1 MTELFLGVD
10 AGNSKTVAVVGDE
23 RGGILGWGRSG
34 LGDIYGAPTPGAAVD
49 EVSRAI
55 SDSLSMA
62 GVDLSGTS
70 LRATGAFRLAGVD
83 WPEDELYWNTAIA
96 ERFGALSTWSVKNDG
111 FALLRCG
118 DPRGIGVAV
127 SVGTGAA
134 MAGRGTGGAEFVVS
148 WWFQHYLGAAG
159 LGHDGLR
166 AAMLDE
172 LGLGET
178 TALGAKLSAFYG
190 VADTEDLLHA
200 FTRRVESLGHRD
212 KARAARVV
220 ADAAS
225 EGDAVALGIL
235 QSHATQL
242 ARYIAVTAGRV
253 GFTDSDEAIP
263 VVLGGSV
270 LSAEGSIMHAMLL
283 KSLALE
289 TSNARVIDR
298 PNAAPVLGA
307 FLDALAEGGVEIT
320 EVLQQNVLA
329 RALPVEALST

>member
-55 SDSLSMA
+55 SDALSMA

-118 DPRGIGVAV
+118 DPRGVGVAV

-159 LGHDGLR
+159 LGHEAVR
-166 AAMLDE
+166 AVMLAQ
-172 LGLGET
+172 LGM
-178 TALGAKLSAFYG
+178 GAPTVLTGNLCEFYG
-190 VADTEDLLHA
+190 VQTAEELLYS
-200 FTRRVESLGHRD
+200 FTKREGSLGHAD
-212 KARAARVV
+212 KARAARTVL
-220 ADAAS
+220 AAAS
-225 EGDAVALGIL
+225 AGDAVALGL
-235 QSHATQL
+235 VRAQAEQL
-242 ARYIAVTAGRV
+242 AKYAAVTAERV
-253 GFTDSDEAIP
+253 GFLSPDDPVP
-263 VVLGGSV
+263 VVLGGGVVSDSMLRADLV
-270 LSAEGSIMHAMLL
+270 ESLRMELPHA
-283 KSLALE
+283 
-289 TSNARVIDR
+289 TVIDSG
-298 PNAAPVLGA
+298 NASPVLGA
-307 FLDALAEGGVEIT
+307 LLDAMAEGGVDIT
-320 EVLQQNVLA
+320 AEVQRTVLA
-329 RALPVEALST
+329 QVPPVGLLDT